1 MRAVLALL
9 LLGLALAAA
18 QWDGTWLSDYGSP
31 TLKQAPWYICTV
43 PTGTGGYK
51 FYATYSRVGT
61 YRFRALRCCA
71 FAPRKIRRRC

>member
-18 QWDGTWLSDYGSP
+18 QWEGTWLSDYGSP
-31 TLKQAPWYICTV
+31 TLKQAPWYICVV
-43 PTGTGGYK
+43 PTGTGGAK

-61 YRFRALRCCA
+61 RRCRALRRHA
-71 FAPRKIRRRC
+71 LRYFWIRRC